1 MKHVVYSLLLFA
13 LAACGGNKNDVP
25 ANQLA
30 SNDFESVEG
39 WTGDSSPASLTK
51 DKSHSGRYAVRV
63 GPGVDFS
70 MGYANVLNLVSAVR
84 FQKIK
89 VHAWVWIP
97 DRNATASLVTQVTNP
112 ADGNKAIMW
121 QGMDLVAKAKKFSK
135 WVEIEQEYTLP
146 ETATANSKL
155 YCYMWRGSSPSSV
168 YLDDLQ
174 ILKVE

>member
-1 MKHVVYSLLLFA
+1 MKHVIYSLFLLT
-13 LAACGGNKNDVP
+13 LAACGSREDGTP

-39 WTGDSSPASLTK
+39 WAGDASPASLTK
-51 DKSHSGRYAVRV
+51 DKSHSGRYSVRV

-70 MGYANVLNLVSAVR
+70 MGYTNTLNLVSTIR
-84 FQKIK
+84 LKKIK

-97 DRNATASLVTQVTNP
+97 DRNAAASLVTQITNP

-121 QGMDLVAKAKKFSK
+121 QGMDLIAKAKKFSK

-146 ETATANSKL
+146 ETVTANSKL

-174 ILKVE
+174 IFKVE

>member
-1 MKHVVYSLLLFA
+1 M
-13 LAACGGNKNDVP
+13 
-25 ANQLA
+25 
-30 SNDFESVEG
+30 
-39 WTGDSSPASLTK
+39 
-51 DKSHSGRYAVRV
+51 RV

-70 MGYANVLNLVSAVR
+70 MGYNNMLSLVSTTR
-84 FQKIK
+84 LKKIK

-97 DRNATASLVTQVTNP
+97 DRNAAASLVTQVTNP
-112 ADGNKAIMW
+112 ADGNKSIMW

-146 ETATANSKL
+146 DNATANSKL